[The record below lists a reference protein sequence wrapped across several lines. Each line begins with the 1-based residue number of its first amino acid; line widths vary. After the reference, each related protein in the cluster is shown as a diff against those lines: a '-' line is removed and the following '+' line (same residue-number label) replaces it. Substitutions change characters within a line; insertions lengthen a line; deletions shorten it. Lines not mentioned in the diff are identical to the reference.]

1 MPQVQIYVLYLSLRS
16 KIKNFLRLQKVVGY
30 KVFFSKIK
38 VSYSRTAPAICL
50 K

>member
-16 KIKNFLRLQKVVGY
+16 KIKLSQTTKGGWLQG
-30 KVFFSKIK
+30 FFSKIK
-38 VSYSRTAPAICL
+38 VSYSRAAPAICL